1 MAEDDAL
8 FEAAAAVSRQQT
20 VDTGGGQNWA
30 NAALAGFAGAHLVA
44 PSLLL
49 HRKKH
54 QPSLAVEVLG
64 APHRMWLPLCY
75 DLKNPRWRLWS
86 AGNLEVYLEVSG
98 APQRLWLPLCYDLKK
113 NSKWRLATLLG
124 VAAVMPCC
132 PMVMGAPPSSGRS
145 LRGGSFR
152 CLNLGPTERRASGS
166 PRRRS
171 SGGACACGRRGWA
184 WRFPALLPRARVR
197 RPSSS
202 HRSPSALTTN
212 PSECLVSVT
221 LGAQLL
227 AAPPSSW
234 HLRDRPRKVVGHR
247 TLYRTRAARVGKAS
261 AGAAKATSATAARRR

>member
-1 MAEDDAL
+1 
-8 FEAAAAVSRQQT
+8 
-20 VDTGGGQNWA
+20 
-30 NAALAGFAGAHLVA
+30 
-44 PSLLL
+44 
-49 HRKKH
+49 
-54 QPSLAVEVLG
+54 
-64 APHRMWLPLCY
+64 
-75 DLKNPRWRLWS
+75 
-86 AGNLEVYLEVSG
+86 
-98 APQRLWLPLCYDLKK
+98 
-113 NSKWRLATLLG
+113 
-124 VAAVMPCC
+124 
-132 PMVMGAPPSSGRS
+132 MVMGAPPSSGRS

-171 SGGACACGRRGWA
+171 SGGGCACGRRGWA

-212 PSECLVSVT
+212 PSECLFSVT

-261 AGAAKATSATAARRR
+261 AGAAKATSATAARRRSAASTLPEAERPGAITGLTRNHGAGLLLALASADPAAFCRLPIGDPVVRPSHRPSAS